1 MPHKEAHSLLL
12 WESGDDRSWRQD
24 AAATVLRIELQREL
38 GRAYLAR
45 CAYWQPGGG
54 GNNGEGVDVLFQRAI
69 MPVYLEFSTR
79 APPPFY
85 LSTDASRTF
94 RIKFEGLVFFFCF
107 LFVRTRSYSSD
118 RIETERTIR
127 TLVITVRLVERTR
140 SDYELICH
148 KQLVFR
154 IIKESSLIQLTILNF
169 SLYTL
174 NFPESI

>member
-1 MPHKEAHSLLL
+1 M
-12 WESGDDRSWRQD
+12 
-24 AAATVLRIELQREL
+24 
-38 GRAYLAR
+38 
-45 CAYWQPGGG
+45 
-54 GNNGEGVDVLFQRAI
+54 
-69 MPVYLEFSTR
+69 
-79 APPPFY
+79 
-85 LSTDASRTF
+85 
-94 RIKFEGLVFFFCF
+94 FFFLF
-107 LFVRTRSYSSD
+107 PFVRTRSYSSD